1 MVVQPDLQ
9 SLDNGS
15 TAGLP
20 HLPAVLGGM
29 AADRRLDGI
38 EFADPR
44 QHLARQRR
52 LGGDEKFIERAPHVG
67 PAERQ
72 RHRAIGAIAGQP
84 LEPGIAVNLQH
95 AAEPGQVASR
105 SGALAVLRI
114 VIRHHRMPRPVPRT
128 VIDGVAPQASGLG
141 APAAGIEHRQGG
153 VVGEQ
158 LGGGQHR
165 AGHQLGERGQPPAGP
180 SHPVRQRRAVQ
191 RDALAL
197 QHLRL
202 PIQRQGVGELAD
214 DDVRDQRLGRQAA
227 IERTLRRGRHQHD
240 ILAAAAGIARPPGDP
255 HAQLRRHDVELL
267 AAQLTDRPQ
276 LAAAAR
282 AIATADVDHHLVAR
296 QMRRQGAMVAA
307 AGAARR
313 AWQAGRR
320 GRRILGRLL
329 ARFLGRDALLDLL
342 ETELQLVGAQLF
354 GATAELVAQ
363 QTLDQ
368 QA

>member
-1 MVVQPDLQ
+1 M
-9 SLDNGS
+9 
-15 TAGLP
+15 
-20 HLPAVLGGM
+20 
-29 AADRRLDGI
+29 
-38 EFADPR
+38 
-44 QHLARQRR
+44 
-52 LGGDEKFIERAPHVG
+52 
-67 PAERQ
+67 
-72 RHRAIGAIAGQP
+72 
-84 LEPGIAVNLQH
+84 
-95 AAEPGQVASR
+95 
-105 SGALAVLRI
+105 
-114 VIRHHRMPRPVPRT
+114 
-128 VIDGVAPQASGLG
+128 
-141 APAAGIEHRQGG
+141 
-153 VVGEQ
+153 
-158 LGGGQHR
+158 
-165 AGHQLGERGQPPAGP
+165 
-180 SHPVRQRRAVQ
+180 
-191 RDALAL
+191 

-214 DDVRDQRLGRQAA
+214 HDVRDQCFGRHAA

-240 ILAAAAGIARPPGDP
+240 ILAAAAGIARPPCDP
-255 HAQLRRHDVELL
+255 HTQLRRHDVELL

-329 ARFLGRDALLDLL
+329 ARLLGRDALLDLL

-354 GATAELVAQ
+354 GAAAELVAQ